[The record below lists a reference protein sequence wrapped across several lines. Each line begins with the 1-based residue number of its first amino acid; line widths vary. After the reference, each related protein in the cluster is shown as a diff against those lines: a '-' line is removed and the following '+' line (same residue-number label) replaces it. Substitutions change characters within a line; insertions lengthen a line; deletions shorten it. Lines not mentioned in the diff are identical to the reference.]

1 MSSPKSIHDSGVE
14 HVDGTAV
21 YVADIHAGPKMLVG
35 LAVYSPHAHARITHR
50 NGDVA
55 ANMPGI
61 RGVYFANDIP
71 GDNHIGPILHDE
83 PLLAEELVECTGQ
96 AVAFILGESE
106 EACRLAAAHVTIT
119 YEALP
124 AILEIREAV
133 RQGSFLTTPHTIQR
147 GNIEQALHNAPIQI
161 QGEAHNGAQNH
172 FYLETQAAVSYPE
185 EQGRIRVLS
194 STQHPTEMQ
203 RMVASVLGLPQSY
216 VICDVP
222 RMGGGFGGKESQS
235 TNYGC
240 LAALG
245 THLTGCPVKV
255 VLDRDQDMRMT
266 GNRHPFW
273 SKYHAAFDEQGH
285 ILGLQ
290 VDIYSDGGWVSDLST
305 AIMDRALFHLDNA
318 YYIPT
323 VRFVGQVCKTNLPSN
338 TAFRGFGGPQ
348 GIVVIEKIMN
358 EAAER
363 LGLDPAELRRRNFY
377 GPQTGIKA
385 PYGQVLNEIRLTRIY
400 DELMQSSDYV
410 QRRAEIDTFNQSQRF
425 VKRGI
430 GFQPVK
436 FGISFTNSL
445 LNQAGALLLVYA
457 DGTVQMNHGGTEMGQ
472 GLHTKMRAVCAQH
485 LGIPAEHVRIMTTS
499 TEKVPNTSPT
509 AASSGS
515 DLNGQAVRIACD
527 TLKERMIPIAANMLD
542 ASPDETWVFK
552 NGMVYTEAKPD
563 QGISFSELAKNCWLQ
578 RVSLSATGFYAT
590 PGIAYDRDKGQ
601 GTPFFYYA
609 YGASVLEVEVNT
621 LTGEHRLR
629 RVDILHDV
637 GNPLIP
643 EIDKG
648 QVEGAF
654 VQGLGWLTC
663 EEVLYGDEGQLLTH
677 GPSTY
682 KIPAAGDIPVVFNVD
697 LLDRAPQPEVIG
709 GSKAVGEPPFMHGIA
724 VVTALRHAI
733 SACHKPGTPIK
744 LGLPATPE
752 SILRAIEGEPLLRF

>member
-1 MSSPKSIHDSGVE
+1 MSSLKSVHDSGIE

-21 YVADIHAGPKMLVG
+21 YVADIDAGVKMLVG
-35 LAVYSPHAHARITHR
+35 LAVYSPHAHARIVSR
-50 NGDVA
+50 NGAEA
-55 ANMPGI
+55 AAMPGI
-61 RGVYFANDIP
+61 RGVYFAKDIP
-71 GDNHIGPILHDE
+71 GDNHIGPIVHDE
-83 PLLAEELVECTGQ
+83 PLLAEDIVECTGQ
-96 AVAFILGESE
+96 AVAFILGDTA
-106 EACRLAAAHVTIT
+106 EACRLAAEKVEIV
-119 YEALP
+119 YDLLP
-124 AILEIREAV
+124 AILDIREAV
-133 RQGSFLTTPHTIQR
+133 RQSSFLTTPHTIQR
-147 GNIEQALHNAPIQI
+147 GEIDTVLNTAPIQI
-161 QGEAHNGAQNH
+161 RGEAHNGAQNH

-203 RMVASVLGLPQSY
+203 RMVASVLGLPQSD

-245 THLTGCPVKV
+245 THITGCPVKV

-273 SKYHAAFDEQGH
+273 SKYQAAFDTDGR

-318 YYIPT
+318 YYIPS

-358 EAAER
+358 EAADQ
-363 LGLDPAELRRRNFY
+363 LSMDPAELRRRNFY
-377 GPQTGIKA
+377 GPQTGITA
-385 PYGQVLNEIRLTRIY
+385 PYGQTLNEIRLTRIY
-400 DELMQSSDYV
+400 DELMQTSNYA
-410 QRRAEIDTFNQSQRF
+410 QRRADIETFNKANRF

-472 GLHTKMRAVCAQH
+472 GLHTKMRSVCAQH
-485 LGIPAEHVRIMTTS
+485 LGILPEQVRIMRTS

-527 TLKERMIPIAANMLD
+527 TLKERMIPIAAGLLN
-542 ASPDETWVFK
+542 A
-552 NGMVYTEAKPD
+552 D
-563 QGISFSELAKNCWLQ
+563 QEDSFIFQDGVVHIEEHPTRRISFAEVAKACWLQ

-601 GTPFFYYA
+601 GTPFFYFA
-609 YGASVLEVEVNT
+609 YGASVLEVEVHT

-663 EEVLYGDEGQLLTH
+663 EEVLYAEDGRLLTH

-682 KIPAAGDIPVVFNVD
+682 KIPAAGDIPTEFNVD
-697 LLDRAPQPEVIG
+697 LLQRAPQPNVIG
-709 GSKAVGEPPFMHGIA
+709 GSKAVGEPPFMHGIT
-724 VVTALRHAI
+724 VVTALHHAI
-733 SACHKPGTPIK
+733 SACHEPGTSFE

-752 SILRAIEGEPLLRF
+752 SILRAIEGERLLRF

>member
-1 MSSPKSIHDSGVE
+1 MSSLKSVHDSGIE

-21 YVADIHAGPKMLVG
+21 YVADVDEGPRMLVG
-35 LAVYSPHAHARITHR
+35 VAVCSPHAHARITHR
-50 NGDVA
+50 SGEEA
-55 ANMPGI
+55 AAMPGI
-61 RGVYFANDIP
+61 RGVYFASDIP
-71 GDNHIGPILHDE
+71 GDNHIGPIVHDE
-83 PLLAEELVECTGQ
+83 PLLAEEVVESTGQ
-96 AVAFILGESE
+96 AVAFVLGESA
-106 EACRLAAAHVTIT
+106 EACRLAAERVHIT
-119 YEALP
+119 YESLP
-124 AILEIREAV
+124 AILSIQEAV
-133 RQGSFLTTPHTIQR
+133 KQASFLTTPHRIER
-147 GNIEQALHNAPIQI
+147 GDLTAAFEAASIHVR
-161 QGEAHNGAQNH
+161 GEAHNGAQNH

-203 RMVASVLGLPQSY
+203 RMVASVLGLPQSD

-273 SKYHAAFDEQGH
+273 STYHAAFDAEGR
-285 ILGLQ
+285 ILGLD
-290 VDIYSDGGWVSDLST
+290 VEIYSDGGWVSDLST

-318 YYIPT
+318 YYIPAA
-323 VRFVGQVCKTNLPSN
+323 RFVGQVCKTNLPSN

-358 EAAER
+358 EAAEQ

-377 GPQTGIKA
+377 GPKTGVTA
-385 PYGQVLNEIRLTRIY
+385 PYGQVLSEIRLDRIY
-400 DELMQSSDYV
+400 DELMHSSNYA
-410 QRRAEIDTFNQSQRF
+410 QRRADIDAFNQSNRF

-445 LNQAGALLLVYA
+445 LNQAGALLLIYA

-472 GLHTKMRAVCAQH
+472 GLHTKMRSVCAEH
-485 LGIPAEHVRIMTTS
+485 LGIQPESVRIMRTS

-515 DLNGQAVRIACD
+515 DLNGQAVRLACE
-527 TLKERMIPIAANMLD
+527 TLKERMVPVAASQLG
-542 ASPDETWVFK
+542 ASIEDTWVFEK
-552 NGMVYTEAKPD
+552 GRVYTQNNPE
-563 QGISFSELAKNCWLQ
+563 QSMSFGDLAKQCWLQ

-609 YGASVLEVEVNT
+609 YGGSVLEVEVHT

-663 EEVLYGDEGQLLTH
+663 EEVLYADDGRLLTH

-682 KIPAAGDIPVVFNVD
+682 KIPAAGDIPLAFNVN
-697 LLDRAPQPEVIG
+697 LLERAPQPNVIG

-724 VVTALRHAI
+724 VFTALRHAI
-733 SACHKPGTPIK
+733 ASCHGPDTRFE

-752 SILRAIEGEPLLRF
+752 AILRAIEGAPLLRF